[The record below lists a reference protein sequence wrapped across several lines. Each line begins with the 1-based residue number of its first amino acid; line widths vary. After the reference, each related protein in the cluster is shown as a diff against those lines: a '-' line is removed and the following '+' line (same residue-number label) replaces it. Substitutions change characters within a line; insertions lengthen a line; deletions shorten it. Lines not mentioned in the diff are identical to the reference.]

1 VLIVSHCPK
10 CLKGTSVD
18 SKAGPGEVVCRK
30 CGERR
35 DVRLSASIVEKNV
48 VDQCALCG
56 CGHLYLEKD
65 VNGYLGF
72 AVIVAAVIGSAIW
85 WASNVLISLGILG
98 AAALIDCCVWLVARE
113 RAVCYQCVASYRK
126 ISPNPAIERYD
137 LGVAGRFAD
146 DYDEQRELRS
156 KPRP

>member
-1 VLIVSHCPK
+1 VSNCPG
-10 CLKGTSVD
+10 CF
-18 SKAGPGEVVCRK
+18 KASSFRTEDAPAEVVCPR
-30 CGERR
+30 CGQRREVTLSESVKERG
-35 DVRLSASIVEKNV
+35 V
-48 VDQCALCG
+48 VDRCVLCG

-72 AVIVAAVIGSAIW
+72 AVIVAAIVGSAIF

-98 AAALIDCCVWLVARE
+98 AAALIDLCVWLVARE
-113 RAVCYQCVASYRK
+113 RAVCYQCVATYRK
-126 ISPNPAIERYD
+126 TAPNPAIERYD

>member
-1 VLIVSHCPK
+1 MA
-10 CLKGTSVD
+10 GTRVD
-18 SKAGPGEVVCRK
+18 SKAGPTEVVCRK

-85 WASNVLISLGILG
+85 WSSNVVISLSILG
-98 AAALIDCCVWLVARE
+98 VAALIDCCVWLVARE
-113 RAVCYQCVASYRK
+113 RAV
-126 ISPNPAIERYD
+126 
-137 LGVAGRFAD
+137 
-146 DYDEQRELRS
+146 
-156 KPRP
+156 